1 MDVRSI
7 QKIIQEA
14 EKKDSGYHDPAK
26 DNCNVSVHQAN
37 DRNGFFIASTFRND
51 FPILPSTRLTVAMAV
66 VLTWMHEA
74 PEDKIISKFAELEI
88 IFRMTST
95 YCFFFSLRLAV
106 FTQFRGAA
114 RMLGYMLR
122 TLEIGFVYFLG
133 GLTSMQK
140 NKALDMFKNDDGIRI
155 MVSS

>member
-1 MDVRSI
+1 
-7 QKIIQEA
+7 
-14 EKKDSGYHDPAK
+14 
-26 DNCNVSVHQAN
+26 
-37 DRNGFFIASTFRND
+37 
-51 FPILPSTRLTVAMAV
+51 MAV